1 MQRTHGQHRR
11 HSNQAASPGTEWHHV
26 KPFSRPD
33 PPRRNGG
40 SVQTLQ
46 DIALH
51 EKVDACKTA
60 IQHAL
65 ARSTRLQLSQSNC
78 QWKFAALSAI
88 ALQTSGYRDK
98 HHETWSFICFN
109 ICVFNFIMALSMV
122 AIYKL
127 QFKKTSGEVMAD
139 AVFRCPLVETPT
151 SASIILLEPADSL
164 ALKVQESRRYF
175 VANKL
180 SCFPGRPEDES
191 RKIMSQ

>member
-1 MQRTHGQHRR
+1 MGSTAGIRTRRRVLARSGITSNRFHGLTHLV
-11 HSNQAASPGTEWHHV
+11 ATVVP
-26 KPFSRPD
+26 SRPF
-33 PPRRNGG
+33 RTSR
-40 SVQTLQ
+40 STK
-46 DIALH
+46 
-51 EKVDACKTA
+51 KVDACKTA